1 MFPPALAFWWSEPV
15 YKGGYTQSNGT
26 SFFCLLPYFEQ
37 GARALPESISNW
49 PGSGLGR
56 VSADQA
62 AMSVPLN
69 VLIAPNDSS
78 APADSVYRD
87 GYLASWMWKSPVDA
101 ALCSYGCNFQVFGRG
116 ENHPTDIW
124 SWHNAHGE
132 VVGDDWQ

>member
-15 YKGGYTQSNGT
+15 YKGGYTQSDGT
-26 SFFCLLPYFEQ
+26 FFFCLLPFFEQ
-37 GARALPESISNW
+37 GALPESISNW

-78 APADSVYRD
+78 GPADSVYRD
-87 GYLASWMWKSPVDA
+87 GYSASWMWKSPVDV

-124 SWHNAHGE
+124 SWHNTHGE